1 MHIFYIIYLACVLFY
16 FSLGAMS
23 AEDNEFDVIS
33 TKIKIKVME
42 IDLVARICNPSTWEI
57 EEGESQIVRGSIR
70 RPASPKQLCWDTEKS
85 KKIYPHLFCIFI
97 TMLLLYGGVQLTQK
111 FFTLFH
117 TLLVSFPLL
126 VIPPSRWPGLPFCS
140 LFLKIDIFV

>member
-42 IDLVARICNPSTWEI
+42 IDLVARICNPST
-57 EEGESQIVRGSIR
+57 
-70 RPASPKQLCWDTEKS
+70 
-85 KKIYPHLFCIFI
+85 
-97 TMLLLYGGVQLTQK
+97 
-111 FFTLFH
+111 
-117 TLLVSFPLL
+117 
-126 VIPPSRWPGLPFCS
+126 
-140 LFLKIDIFV
+140 